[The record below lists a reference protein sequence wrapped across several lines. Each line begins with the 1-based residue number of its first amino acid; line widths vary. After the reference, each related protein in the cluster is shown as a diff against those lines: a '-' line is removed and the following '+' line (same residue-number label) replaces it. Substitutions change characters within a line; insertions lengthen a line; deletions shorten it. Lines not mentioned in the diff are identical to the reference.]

1 MIEGA
6 LAGPRVLDF
15 STPLPVPA
23 ASSFRVN
30 RASAIAPRLG
40 RHNSEL
46 LGDNILET
54 KKTGE

>member
-1 MIEGA
+1 VTEGV
-6 LAGPRVLDF
+6 LAGLGAPDS
-15 STPLPVPA
+15 STLLPVPA

>member
-1 MIEGA
+1 VIEGA

-15 STPLPVPA
+15 STSLLVPA